1 MHRTHYLYAI
11 YIFWPKRL
19 ILKTPEEPETGLKEE
34 SMTTWTEWAWRGR
47 AANESDVPLRL
58 RLAATVL
65 RLAFIALLVV
75 VTVRV
80 SLPQNETIWTA
91 YDTPGD
97 LIRMLLGFGV
107 CLWIAF
113 QFFAAPRDAHSHRT
127 WLYIG
132 AAALPFAVICTIA
145 IW

>member
-1 MHRTHYLYAI
+1 LAEKV
-11 YIFWPKRL
+11 YIEA
-19 ILKTPEEPETGLKEE
+19 PEEPGTGLKEE
-34 SMTTWTEWAWRGR
+34 IMTTWTEWAWR
-47 AANESDVPLRL
+47 ADPAESAVPFRL
-58 RLAATVL
+58 RLAATLL
-65 RLAFIALLVV
+65 RLAFIALLLV

-113 QFFAAPRDAHSHRT
+113 QFFLAPRDAHSHRS

-132 AAALPFAVICTIA
+132 AAALPFALICTIA